1 MSTASM
7 RMYADIVIIL
17 NIVSTINSD
26 LFYNFLNITEASGKI
41 SSKAQVKI

>member
-17 NIVSTINSD
+17 NIVSTIKSD

-41 SSKAQVKI
+41 LSEAQV